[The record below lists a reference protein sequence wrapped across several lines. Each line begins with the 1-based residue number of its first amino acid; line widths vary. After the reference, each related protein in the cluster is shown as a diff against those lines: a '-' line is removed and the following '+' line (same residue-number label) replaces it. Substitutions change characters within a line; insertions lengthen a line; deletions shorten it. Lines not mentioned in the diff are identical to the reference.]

1 MGKTRT
7 VHALPRLIRARRT
20 RSQKDFG
27 KDTCPAHDFQDVKVL
42 CLQSQA
48 ETTCSTEAASAS
60 LRTSKDSLITSM
72 LYPPVP
78 DRTSP
83 LTLSPGRNRTRHPHS
98 LPPTTSTPNVLLPG
112 PRRERIQNNQENSPP
127 AAMPPSTHKEDSTSW
142 PQSSNLFPETTGS
155 QFRLVFKNT
164 KENSII
170 SSITLTT
177 APVVHR
183 YPAKTF
189 AKPENSTAAPASF
202 PDPSL
207 FVCPRTGFG
216 HLGTS
221 GGRRNPQLG
230 RSRRRLGDS
239 PHRNDSYWS

>member
-27 KDTCPAHDFQDVKVL
+27 KDTCPRTRLSRRKSA

-48 ETTCSTEAASAS
+48 RQLVRQRQRQLLFEP
-60 LRTSKDSLITSM
+60 SKDSLITSM

-78 DRTSP
+78 NRTSP
-83 LTLSPGRNRTRHPHS
+83 SPCPRPKPYAASSFT
-98 LPPTTSTPNVLLPG
+98 PPTTSTPNVCFRSATG
-112 PRRERIQNNQENSPP
+112 TNTKQSRNSPP

-142 PQSSNLFPETTGS
+142 PQSSNLFPKQPGS

-170 SSITLTT
+170 SSITLNYGTRCT
-177 APVVHR
+177 PLPCKNVRQTRKLNSCSRIVPRPVAFR
-183 YPAKTF
+183 
-189 AKPENSTAAPASF
+189 
-202 PDPSL
+202 
-207 FVCPRTGFG
+207 CPRTGFG